1 MLITK
6 PDFYDSFKCR
16 AGECT
21 DSCCIGWEIDIDDE
35 TMRKYENENDSLSV
49 KLNRFT
55 DREKQCF
62 ILTEDDRCPFLKS
75 DGLCELILTKG
86 EDMLHR
92 HIVPKNRDFQWHQL
106 DVFAELDRSTQIQT
120 ALEQYLQLG
129 SVIVTN
135 GGSRFREGL
144 PAANIC
150 NLVHKAPTF
159 VVVSLDR
166 ERSGPAPGPCQRH
179 WLPHRS
185 KIPHCFPAGH
195 SQWYL
200 DIGVGHFPKLVYQM
214 YTRFRPESIH
224 PNIL

>member
-75 DGLCELILTKG
+75 DGLCE
-86 EDMLHR
+86 
-92 HIVPKNRDFQWHQL
+92 
-106 DVFAELDRSTQIQT
+106 DRKSTRLNSSHNNQ
-120 ALEQYLQLG
+120 
-129 SVIVTN
+129 
-135 GGSRFREGL
+135 SRM
-144 PAANIC
+144 PSSA
-150 NLVHKAPTF
+150 
-159 VVVSLDR
+159 
-166 ERSGPAPGPCQRH
+166 
-179 WLPHRS
+179 
-185 KIPHCFPAGH
+185 
-195 SQWYL
+195 
-200 DIGVGHFPKLVYQM
+200 
-214 YTRFRPESIH
+214 
-224 PNIL
+224 

>member
-86 EDMLHR
+86 EDMLCEIC
-92 HIVPKNRDFQWHQL
+92 HINMLMTHNVANHVEDIKCR
-106 DVFAELDRSTQIQT
+106 
-120 ALEQYLQLG
+120 LQF
-129 SVIVTN
+129 VI
-135 GGSRFREGL
+135 R
-144 PAANIC
+144 
-150 NLVHKAPTF
+150 
-159 VVVSLDR
+159 
-166 ERSGPAPGPCQRH
+166 
-179 WLPHRS
+179 
-185 KIPHCFPAGH
+185 
-195 SQWYL
+195 
-200 DIGVGHFPKLVYQM
+200 
-214 YTRFRPESIH
+214 
-224 PNIL
+224 

>member
-86 EDMLHR
+86 EDMLCEICREH
-92 HIVPKNRDFQWHQL
+92 P
-106 DVFAELDRSTQIQT
+106 
-120 ALEQYLQLG
+120 
-129 SVIVTN
+129 
-135 GGSRFREGL
+135 RFLRYG
-144 PAANIC
+144 
-150 NLVHKAPTF
+150 
-159 VVVSLDR
+159 
-166 ERSGPAPGPCQRH
+166 
-179 WLPHRS
+179 
-185 KIPHCFPAGH
+185 
-195 SQWYL
+195 
-200 DIGVGHFPKLVYQM
+200 
-214 YTRFRPESIH
+214 
-224 PNIL
+224 